1 MSYLCFSVN
10 LTIMGDSSY
19 KTNTP
24 GSPWSPISPLA
35 TFSCLVTENW
45 FVFTTCEEINANK
58 TVLDGWERWVDVCFM
73 IQNVFLSVFWLI
85 QTNRQKIMF
94 QCYTFSFT
102 VWPSDITEIPFYIL
116 HIRHHVRIRYMTYF
130 ELFWSY
136 GFLDI
141 SIKIPTILCW
151 SSLGLD
157 WKRTH
162 LSVGFHVDGGNNFHK
177 VLVHHRRCGD
187 RKKTLEINMVF
198 NHLRRNRRSRWNS
211 RI

>member
-73 IQNVFLSVFWLI
+73 TQNVFLSVFWLI

-102 VWPSDITEIPFYIL
+102 VWTSDITEIT
-116 HIRHHVRIRYMTYF
+116 VTSCTYVITSEF
-130 ELFWSY
+130 NTWLKLLDLFW
-136 GFLDI
+136 
-141 SIKIPTILCW
+141 
-151 SSLGLD
+151 
-157 WKRTH
+157 
-162 LSVGFHVDGGNNFHK
+162 V
-177 VLVHHRRCGD
+177 VLVVWIPGYLD
-187 RKKTLEINMVF
+187 
-198 NHLRRNRRSRWNS
+198 
-211 RI
+211 

>member
-1 MSYLCFSVN
+1 MFALWYEMCFKCFLTYLNKSTKDNVSVQHFFFHS
-10 LTIMGDSSY
+10 LTLWHRRDH
-19 KTNTP
+19 
-24 GSPWSPISPLA
+24 
-35 TFSCLVTENW
+35 V
-45 FVFTTCEEINANK
+45 
-58 TVLDGWERWVDVCFM
+58 
-73 IQNVFLSVFWLI
+73 
-85 QTNRQKIMF
+85 
-94 QCYTFSFT
+94 
-102 VWPSDITEIPFYIL
+102 YIL

-136 GFLDI
+136 GFLDV
-141 SIKIPTILCW
+141 SIKTPTELCW

-187 RKKTLEINMVF
+187 REKTLEINTVF

-211 RI
+211 SK